1 MAERSGL
8 VLPAMSATAV
18 GELRRLVLD
27 DPAARARLFRA
38 TATEFS
44 SEAVDVARS
53 FGLQLS
59 ADEVATAMRDALR
72 LSQPRW
78 RPDQRDHDIWGQ
90 PLPHSPSTRS
100 PARAFMGWT
109 PVTVRWH
116 GSDPVVRWCFTEGID
131 FTEPFFDQTVGRC
144 LSDPSRLFFWQE
156 SGLDELVGWAE
167 AHPGLEP
174 AGLVFHASRCG
185 STLVAQMF
193 ASLASTLVLS
203 EPPPLDDLLRSQ
215 EHVLDLSEDEVAKR
229 LRAVVSALGQPRRP
243 THTRLVIKLDAWAIL
258 WWPVI
263 RRAFPATPCIFLY
276 REPAQVVASHMARP
290 GSHMVPGSL
299 PPEQLIGG
307 LPQPVRAAMGPSQPV
322 DVRPLE
328 AAPALEPPAQYCS
341 RVLATLYR
349 AALDAAK
356 RGEVEL
362 CHYRDLPELVWRRL
376 APWFGVVLRPE
387 ERAVLADVALR
398 DSRNPMFPF
407 APGPGRDK
415 TGAPAVEAVAEQF
428 AGPLDVSL
436 EAQRTAQLERRLVT
450 GPVAP
455 P

>member
-1 MAERSGL
+1 M
-8 VLPAMSATAV
+8 
-18 GELRRLVLD
+18 
-27 DPAARARLFRA
+27 
-38 TATEFS
+38 
-44 SEAVDVARS
+44 
-53 FGLQLS
+53 QLS

-72 LSQPRW
+72 LSQTRW
-78 RPDQRDHDIWGQ
+78 RPDQRDHDKWGQ

-100 PARAFMGWT
+100 PAGAFMGWT

-116 GSDPVVRWCFTEGID
+116 GSDPVVRWCFTEGVD
-131 FTEPFFDQTVGRC
+131 FSDPFFDQTVGRC

-156 SGLDELVGWAE
+156 SGFDDLVGWAE
-167 AHPGLEP
+167 AHPGLGP

-215 EHVLDLSEDEVAKR
+215 EHALDLSEDEVAKR

-243 THTRLVIKLDAWAIL
+243 TQTRLVIKLDAWAIL

-299 PPEQLIGG
+299 PPERLMGG
-307 LPQPVRAAMGPSQPV
+307 LPQPVRSAIEASQPV
-322 DVRPLE
+322 DARPL
-328 AAPALEPPAQYCS
+328 ADALEPPAHYCS
-341 RVLATLYR
+341 RVLATFYR

-356 RGEVEL
+356 RGEVQL

-376 APWFGVVLRPE
+376 APWFGVVPRPE
-387 ERAVLADVALR
+387 ERAVLADVRVERLQEPNVPLR
-398 DSRNPMFPF
+398 PR
-407 APGPGRDK
+407 
-415 TGAPAVEAVAEQF
+415 TGT
-428 AGPLDVSL
+428 
-436 EAQRTAQLERRLVT
+436 R
-450 GPVAP
+450 
-455 P
+455 